1 MLIRIKSDSLL
12 KIYTADSVS
21 MVIEAKY
28 DSLSANSKEFMH
40 TAVRLLEFLHKNE
53 ISSDDIFGEIAGT
66 EESAILCVRELSK
79 AGLFY
84 TEKYK
89 PQYVCFIRDDFL
101 KDVKKD
107 TGLVYNTF
115 ARRISEYI
123 GNVRRIRPEELAYIC
138 SMRDEMK
145 LTDGIAFAII
155 HEFTDMDTRL
165 TAYDITSMLD
175 MNKSW
180 TNVTAVRENVA
191 EFKPDYM
198 FVKKLM
204 IKLGYTRFPSAREIE
219 YYHKWRDQWGF
230 SDSDILEVASTLVN
244 GDYALEYLD
253 GALGNIREQGNVRNV
268 RESMEESQTLKQMLR
283 LIGGGNITK
292 KNILIY
298 SELRKEWDADILLF
312 AAKCAAGNGTG
323 KDKWY
328 QIQKLLDEWKA
339 NSKLKTLSD
348 IQIYEGK
355 KEGVLPF

>member
-115 ARRISEYI
+115 ARMTRVFLTLLSLFTSLPAADQSLFSLF
-123 GNVRRIRPEELAYIC
+123 GLA
-138 SMRDEMK
+138 S
-145 LTDGIAFAII
+145 LT
-155 HEFTDMDTRL
+155 
-165 TAYDITSMLD
+165 
-175 MNKSW
+175 
-180 TNVTAVRENVA
+180 
-191 EFKPDYM
+191 
-198 FVKKLM
+198 
-204 IKLGYTRFPSAREIE
+204 
-219 YYHKWRDQWGF
+219 GF
-230 SDSDILEVASTLVN
+230 INRV
-244 GDYALEYLD
+244 
-253 GALGNIREQGNVRNV
+253 
-268 RESMEESQTLKQMLR
+268 
-283 LIGGGNITK
+283 GG
-292 KNILIY
+292 
-298 SELRKEWDADILLF
+298 
-312 AAKCAAGNGTG
+312 
-323 KDKWY
+323 
-328 QIQKLLDEWKA
+328 
-339 NSKLKTLSD
+339 
-348 IQIYEGK
+348 
-355 KEGVLPF
+355 